1 MIVWDLAE
9 YSLVAHE
16 VTQSHPLLLA
26 ATSEALGF
34 TTLGHLFLD
43 LVSKLTNIIITTK
56 KLKPGEVGGD
66 ASPSCL
72 LGDA

>member
-43 LVSKLTNIIITTK
+43 LTNIIITTK

-72 LGDA
+72 LGNA

>member
-43 LVSKLTNIIITTK
+43 LTNIIITTK

-66 ASPSCL
+66 SSPSCL
-72 LGDA
+72 LGNA

>member
-34 TTLGHLFLD
+34 EHNQVDYPGSI
-43 LVSKLTNIIITTK
+43 VS
-56 KLKPGEVGGD
+56 GFSE
-66 ASPSCL
+66 
-72 LGDA
+72 

>member
-43 LVSKLTNIIITTK
+43 LTNIIITTK